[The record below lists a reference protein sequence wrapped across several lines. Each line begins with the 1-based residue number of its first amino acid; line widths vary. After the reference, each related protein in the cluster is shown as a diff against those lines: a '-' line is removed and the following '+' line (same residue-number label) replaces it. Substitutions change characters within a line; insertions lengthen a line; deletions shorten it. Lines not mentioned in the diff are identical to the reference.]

1 MATTLEDVRLRSYWR
16 SSSSWRVRIALNL
29 KGIPHEIAPVH
40 LLRGGGEQHDQT
52 FRRLNPM
59 GQVPVL
65 EATIGGEQRTLTQS
79 IAIIE
84 LLDAVVPEPALIP
97 ADPWLAA
104 KARQLAEVVNA
115 GIQPTQ
121 NLTVL
126 QDIERRFGGD
136 KRDWGHHVVANGLA
150 ALEWMAQD
158 TAGRMLVGDEVTVAD
173 LCLVPQ
179 LYNARRFGV
188 DLDRMPTLLRVEEA
202 CQDLQAFIDARPD
215 NQPDAGQTS

>member
-1 MATTLEDVRLRSYWR
+1 
-16 SSSSWRVRIALNL
+16 
-29 KGIPHEIAPVH
+29 
-40 LLRGGGEQHDQT
+40 
-52 FRRLNPM
+52 
-59 GQVPVL
+59 
-65 EATIGGEQRTLTQS
+65 
-79 IAIIE
+79 
-84 LLDAVVPEPALIP
+84 
-97 ADPWLAA
+97 
-104 KARQLAEVVNA
+104 
-115 GIQPTQ
+115 
-121 NLTVL
+121 
-126 QDIERRFGGD
+126 
-136 KRDWGHHVVANGLA
+136 VANGLA